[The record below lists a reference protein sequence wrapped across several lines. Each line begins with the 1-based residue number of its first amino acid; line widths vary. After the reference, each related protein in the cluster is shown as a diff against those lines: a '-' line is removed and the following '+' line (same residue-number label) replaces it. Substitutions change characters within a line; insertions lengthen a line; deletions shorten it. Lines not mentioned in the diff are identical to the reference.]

1 MSSPAEILTRLL
13 RGVEEV
19 HSRPEL
25 EKKLALGRPLRV
37 KFGVDPTSPDI
48 HLGHTVPLLKL
59 REFQDAGHH
68 AVLIIGDFTAGIGDP
83 TGRDTTRPELSPD
96 DIAANAK
103 TYQDQAFKILDPA
116 KTEVVFNSAWFGK
129 MTAVDLIQLQRRG
142 NATQMLQRRDFQER
156 REAGKPIA
164 MHELTYPLLQGWDSV
179 VLKADI
185 ELGGTEQLFNLLVG
199 RTLQEQTGQHPQV
212 VMTLPLLEGL
222 DGTNKMSKSLGNT
235 IAVNDPPAEM
245 FGKTMRISDKL
256 MDRWYVTLL
265 GERPNAVSISPISE
279 TFGEAKIDEMHSTV
293 RFPHPMD
300 RKKNLA
306 FEITTRFHGEA
317 AAKEARE
324 GFARV
329 FSKHEL
335 PTDMP
340 THVVSENPILL
351 PKLLVECK
359 AASSGSQARTLIQ
372 QGGVSLDGEKVIDP
386 GHKVDATPGIVLK
399 AGKRFFAKIVGA

>member
-1 MSSPAEILTRLL
+1 MSSPADTIARLL
-13 RGVEEV
+13 RGVEET
-19 HSRPEL
+19 HSRAEL

-59 REFQDAGHH
+59 REFQDAGHL
-68 AVLIIGDFTAGIGDP
+68 AVLIIGDFTASIGDP
-83 TGRDTTRPELSPD
+83 TGRNATRPELSPD

-142 NATQMLQRRDFQER
+142 NATQMLQRRDFHER

-179 VLKADI
+179 VLKSDV
-185 ELGGTEQLFNLLVG
+185 ELGGTEQLFNLLIG
-199 RTLQEQTGQHPQV
+199 RDLQEQVGQPPQV

-222 DGTNKMSKSLGNT
+222 DGHNKMSKSLGNT
-235 IAVNDPPAEM
+235 IAVNDPPSEM
-245 FGKTMRISDKL
+245 FGKAMRISDEL
-256 MDRWYVTLL
+256 MARWYPTLFAEAL
-265 GERPNAVSISPISE
+265 DASLHPM
-279 TFGEAKIDEMHSTV
+279 EAK
-293 RFPHPMD
+293 
-300 RKKNLA
+300 KQLA
-306 FEITTRFHGEA
+306 ARITARFHGEA

-324 GFARV
+324 GFERV

-340 THVVSENPILL
+340 SFPLASPTLL
-351 PKLLVECK
+351 PKLLVEIK
-359 AASSGSQARTLIQ
+359 AAPSGSQARTLIQ
-372 QGGVSLDGEKVIDP
+372 QGSVTLDGEKVTDP
-386 GHKVDATPGIVLK
+386 AHLVDPSKGEIVLK
-399 AGKRFFAKIVGA
+399 AGKRFFAKIVAG

>member
-1 MSSPAEILTRLL
+1 MSSPAETVTRLL

-19 HSRPEL
+19 HSRAEL

-59 REFQDAGHH
+59 REFQDAGHL

-83 TGRDTTRPELSPD
+83 TGRNTTRPELSPE

-156 REAGKPIA
+156 REEGKPIA

-179 VLKADI
+179 VLKADV
-185 ELGGTEQLFNLLVG
+185 ELGGTEQLFNLLIG
-199 RTLQEQTGQHPQV
+199 RDLQEQTGQPPQV
-212 VMTLPLLEGL
+212 VLTLPLLEGL

-235 IAVNDPPAEM
+235 IAVNDPPTEM
-245 FGKTMRISDKL
+245 FGKAMRISDEL
-256 MDRWYVTLL
+256 MARWYPTLFTEPL
-265 GERPNAVSISPISE
+265 DTSLHPM
-279 TFGEAKIDEMHSTV
+279 EAK
-293 RFPHPMD
+293 
-300 RKKNLA
+300 KQLA
-306 FEITTRFHGEA
+306 ARITARFHGEA
-317 AAKEARE
+317 AAKEARA
-324 GFARV
+324 GFESV
-329 FSKHEL
+329 FSKGEL
-335 PTDMP
+335 PADIQ

-351 PKLLVECK
+351 PKLLVEAK
-359 AASSGSQARTLIQ
+359 AAASGSQARTLIQ
-372 QGGVSLDGEKVIDP
+372 QGGVTLDGEKVTDP
-386 GHKVDATPGIVLK
+386 SLKVDASTEKVLK
-399 AGKRFFAKIVGA
+399 VGKRFFSKVVAS